1 MNKVLSGSS
10 KLVFICL
17 FLIFLNS
24 VVQMISVLGTLFLHN
39 LDYTP
44 LNIGFIFTFFGIGS
58 LIGGYLGGVLSDK
71 FPIINIIK
79 ISLVGNA
86 IFIGVFPFYNM
97 FEYFLICMLVIG
109 FFCGIFRPL
118 AILLLFECNKGLIS
132 ESKLIAY
139 RRVSINLGFSIGAAT
154 LGFLYEYNS
163 SIAFLSIS
171 VILIF
176 GFLLSKFI
184 VVDAKKKHKE
194 DVASSNKSASNNYI
208 FYILNIILVISLI
221 ILNQNKTTYNIFLES
236 SASIP
241 VKNISLLFAL
251 NGLIIIFLQIPLSNI
266 FNKLS
271 YTIACFYGIL
281 FLALG
286 IGMTTIISSFSLAI
300 VSCVLWTVGE
310 MVLYPPLLLYITSSS
325 NYSKGKTMGIY
336 QVFYAIGS
344 LVTPLLGTLIYN
356 FSAQLLW
363 NIVLV
368 LGVIC
373 GITFLLIHKLNIK
386 YID

>member
-1 MNKVLSGSS
+1 MSKAFSGSS

-39 LDYTP
+39 LGYTA

-58 LIGGYLGGVLSDK
+58 LIGGYLGGVLSDR
-71 FPIINIIK
+71 FPITKIIK

-86 IFIGVFPFYNM
+86 IFIGIFPFYNM
-97 FEYFLICMLVIG
+97 FAYFLICMLIIG

-132 ESKLIAY
+132 ESRLIAY

-163 SIAFLSIS
+163 RLAFLTISI
-171 VILIF
+171 ILIF
-176 GFLLSKFI
+176 GFFLSRFI
-184 VVDAKKKHKE
+184 VVDTKKKHKE
-194 DVASSNKSASNNYI
+194 DVASINKSASNNYI

-236 SASIP
+236 FASIS
-241 VKNISLLFAL
+241 VKDISLLFAL
-251 NGLIIIFLQIPLSNI
+251 NGLIIIFLQIPLSHI

-271 YTIACFYGIL
+271 YAVACFYGML

-286 IGMTTIISSFSLAI
+286 IGMTGVIGSFSLAI
-300 VSCVLWTVGE
+300 ISCVLWTIGE
-310 MVLYPPLLLYITSSS
+310 MVLYPPLLIYIINSS
-325 NYSKGKTMGIY
+325 NYSKGRTMGIY
-336 QVFYAIGS
+336 QVFYSVGS
-344 LVTPLLGTLIYN
+344 LVAPLLGTLIYDY
-356 FSAQLLW
+356 SPQLLW
-363 NIVLV
+363 STFLI
-368 LGVIC
+368 LGVVCSIV
-373 GITFLLIHKLNIK
+373 FLLIYKWWR
-386 YID
+386 Y